1 MMPNRFSHPCDV
13 TDVMIDGLFDAMIAV
28 AVAMLVDADSIVVA
42 SAAVTLEFAA
52 TVLYG
57 LDVMGDMWAGVTIVI
72 VTTIGV
78 DLLAGVMTSLEFVLP
93 ALSEESKLFC

>member
-42 SAAVTLEFAA
+42 SAAITPGFAA

-57 LDVMGDMWAGVTIVI
+57 LDVMGDMRAGLTIVI
-72 VTTIGV
+72 VTDIGV
-78 DLLAGVMTSLEFVLP
+78 DLLADVMTALEFVLP
-93 ALSEESKLFC
+93 ALLEESKLCC